1 MSLLAEHSPLEV
13 QAPTFWQGAGPTALA
28 SPTLRP
34 VTSSQTPA
42 AAATR
47 TQRELR
53 LRQTGR
59 ARVAPML
66 NPRGRQHPEIDCAP
80 SLGPNPQ
87 AVLGAHVCTF
97 STSPRTGES
106 SPTHTGT
113 HTCPVVQGEG
123 GMGRS
128 QGMTSWPLAGH
139 HPGTSPRARV
149 GGLVYEKMLF

>member
-1 MSLLAEHSPLEV
+1 M
-13 QAPTFWQGAGPTALA
+13 
-28 SPTLRP
+28 
-34 VTSSQTPA
+34 TSSQTPA

-47 TQRELR
+47 TNRELR
-53 LRQTGR
+53 LHQTGRARVAPVLNPRGDSNTRR

-87 AVLGAHVCTF
+87 AVLRAHVCTF
-97 STSPRTGES
+97 STSPQTGES
-106 SPTHTGT
+106 SPARTGT

-128 QGMTSWPLAGH
+128 QGMTSWPSCQTSSRNLTSSQGR
-139 HPGTSPRARV
+139 GTC
-149 GGLVYEKMLF
+149 L